1 MKGKDDM
8 FHKEDR
14 TPTKRLTFK
23 SPWVILGSIICGGL
37 FGYLFEGPAKYLT
50 PVGRIFI
57 NLMQMCILPIMITA
71 IISSLG
77 RLVKTPGSIQ
87 VLKNLFIIIFT
98 GLFLSSAAGLTAGI
112 AGRPG
117 VIASETAKASLGKM
131 LFLSERTTGN
141 ASADEDGATLSG
153 SPIADFF
160 VKMVPT
166 NIFAALSEG
175 NSLRVI
181 IFTLLL
187 GIAIGLVPH
196 AASENLIDVMI
207 ALFEAFKK
215 IIGWVMNALP
225 FGLFCIFASTIA
237 MTGLSIFQSLG
248 KMLAVIYGAAFALF
262 IIYQVVIGISC
273 KRSILQSFIAM
284 RETYLVALGT
294 ANSFIALPSA
304 LNNVQ
309 KNLHLDEKMSNLIVP
324 LGIVINRQGVV
335 LCFAVASVFLAQ
347 LYDVPLGFE
356 KIIIIFIGSALA
368 GMAALGRLGVAASLL
383 AFVLEPL
390 GLPKETAFIVLFSL
404 EVFLDPITAVLI
416 IQSNCATAAVLERIN
431 RNNK

>member
-1 MKGKDDM
+1 MVY
-8 FHKEDR
+8 KEGH
-14 TPTKRLTFK
+14 TPRKRLTLK
-23 SPWVILGSIICGGL
+23 SPWVILGSIVCGGL
-37 FGYLFEGPAKYLT
+37 CGYVFEGQARYLA
-50 PVGRIFI
+50 PVGRVFI

-77 RLVKTPGSIQ
+77 RIVKTPGSTK

-98 GLFLSSAAGLTAGI
+98 GLFLSSAAGLTAGL

-117 VIASETAKASLGKM
+117 AIISENAKANLGKM

-141 ASADEDGATLSG
+141 VSADEDDVAMSG

-225 FGLFCIFASTIA
+225 FGLFCIFASTVA
-237 MTGLSIFQSLG
+237 MTGLGIFQSLG
-248 KMLAVIYGAAFALF
+248 KMLVVIYGAAFALF
-262 IIYQVVIGISC
+262 IIYQVVMGISC
-273 KRSILQSFIAM
+273 KRPIFQTFIAM

-309 KNLHLDEKMSNLIVP
+309 KNLNVDEKMSNLIIP

-335 LCFAVASVFLAQ
+335 LCFAVATVFLAQ
-347 LYDVPLGFE
+347 LYEVPLGYQN
-356 KIIIIFIGSALA
+356 IIIILIGSALA

-416 IQSNCATAAVLERIN
+416 IQSNCATAATLERIN